1 MVKDYYDV
9 RAVFKK
15 TGRAIYISHLDLM
28 RVMQRTFK
36 RAKLPVW
43 FTKGY
48 NPHIY
53 LMFAL
58 PLSLGVSSECELMD
72 FRIDISAGAPDYE
85 NIKNRL
91 NQVLPTGL
99 EIVKLY
105 EPKTK
110 HTEIGAC
117 EYEVNIYSSKSP
129 QEILKLYDEFF
140 AQDGIYIEKRCK
152 INMRKTIVTIDIKPD
167 IMLLD
172 KHAESDCASFS
183 FRLPAGISHSLNIV
197 SLTNA
202 FESFCGF
209 EFDKICIKRTRIL
222 SLTGENFT

>member
-72 FRIDISAGAPDYE
+72 FGIDFSAGEPDYE
-85 NIKNRL
+85 DIKKRL
-91 NQVLPTGL
+91 NQVLPAGL

-105 EPKTK
+105 EPKNK
-110 HTEIGAC
+110 HTEIGSC
-117 EYEVNIYSSKSP
+117 EYEVSIDSEKNP
-129 QEILKLYDEFF
+129 EEILKLYDSFI

-152 INMRKTIVTIDIKPD
+152 VNMRKTIVTIDIKPD
-167 IMLLD
+167 ILLLD
-172 KHAESDCASFS
+172 KHAEADCACLS

-209 EFDKICIKRTRIL
+209 EFDKTYIKRTRIL
-222 SLTGENFT
+222 SISGKNFT